1 MQLSCILI
9 LLIIIALMKQTII
22 KLIFLITLFTNSYS
36 HPHTFIEVEPTVEIN
51 KNNIEKLHIK
61 WTLDEMTS
69 MMLIMELDVNA
80 DGKFDKNENN
90 YIYENYFSSLKEQNF
105 YTRIIIEQ
113 QELYIKPFNF
123 KASIENDRLI
133 YAFEILNIL
142 DIKDLKIDFHDED
155 LFVGMMLEKEFIKI
169 NGIKKENIKQLK
181 KQIFGVN

>member
-1 MQLSCILI
+1 
-9 LLIIIALMKQTII
+9 MKHQII

-90 YIYENYFSSLKEQNF
+90 FIFENYFSSLQEQNF
-105 YTRIIIEQ
+105 YTRIIIEN

-123 KASIENDRLI
+123 KASIEDDRLI
-133 YAFEILNIL
+133 YAFEIINIL
-142 DIKDLKIDFHDED
+142 DIRNTTIDFEDED

-169 NGIKKENIKQLK
+169 NGTQKEQINQLK